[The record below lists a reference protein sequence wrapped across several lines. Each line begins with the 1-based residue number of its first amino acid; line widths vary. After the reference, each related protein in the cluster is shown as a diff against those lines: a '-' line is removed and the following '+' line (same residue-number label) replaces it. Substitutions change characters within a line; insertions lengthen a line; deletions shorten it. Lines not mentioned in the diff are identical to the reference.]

1 MNITWYGQSCFRVSL
16 QGQKKSRQAVSLVI
30 DPFDESVGLK
40 MPKIEADILLI
51 THNHKDHSN
60 RKITKTE
67 TFIIDSPGE
76 YELRDVFIHG
86 IFSFHDEQKGE
97 ERGTNTIYTIEA
109 EEMKICHMGDFGQG
123 EITNEQLK
131 KIGDVDI
138 LMIPVGGVFT
148 IGAKEATKIISQIE
162 PRIIIPMHYKIPK
175 LKIKLEELS
184 PFLKAI
190 GEKNATTEEKLN
202 IQKKNLPSGE
212 MKVVPLS
219 PQSKAS

>member
-1 MNITWYGQSCFRVSL
+1 MNITWYGQSCFRISL
-16 QGQKKSRQAVSLVI
+16 QGQKKSRQAVSLLI
-30 DPFDESVGLK
+30 DPFDESTGLK
-40 MPKIEADILLI
+40 MPKVEADILLI
-51 THNHKDHSN
+51 THNHKDHN
-60 RKITKTE
+60 NKKVAKKE

-86 IFSFHDEQKGE
+86 IFSFHDEKKGE
-97 ERGTNTIYTIEA
+97 ERGVNTIYTIEA
-109 EEMKICHMGDFGQG
+109 EEMRICHMGDFGQG

-131 KIGDVDI
+131 NIGDVDI

-184 PFLKAI
+184 LFLKAI
-190 GEKNATTEEKLN
+190 GEKSAATEEKLS

-212 MKVVPLS
+212 MKVTPLS